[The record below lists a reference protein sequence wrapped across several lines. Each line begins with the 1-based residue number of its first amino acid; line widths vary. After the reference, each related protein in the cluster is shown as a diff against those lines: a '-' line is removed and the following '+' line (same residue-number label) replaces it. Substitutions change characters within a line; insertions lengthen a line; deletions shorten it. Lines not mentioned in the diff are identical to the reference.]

1 MNTQNEMS
9 RLLRTPNSKAST
21 FPPFPLNLVP
31 EYVRPY
37 LELIRIEKPTGTV
50 LMFWP
55 FAWGLTMAAQTVQ
68 LPLNVYCLELAKCL
82 FGAFVVRSSACTVND
97 IFDRHVDAGVER
109 TRNRPLASGRITV
122 LNATLF
128 LFFQYLVGITFF
140 FYTTRD
146 IAYVFALDRDIS
158 TLPTIPDIPSLE
170 KIHTLATGVA
180 RLCDELW
187 IYNCV
192 DNDDQFYQLKS
203 SLTSRRWLLVLDD
216 ALRYLHPSAS
226 CITPADA
233 LAFSTDTVYACQDI
247 QDDIKMGVRSTAILF
262 GSWIRPLLVCC
273 GLSFLTFLALAGA
286 LNCNGPAY
294 FIISIGGTAIHLVWQ
309 YLTVDLEEPNSCW
322 GAIRIA
328 SCAARSYL
336 D

>member
-97 IFDRHVDAGVER
+97 LFDRHVDAGVER

-146 IAYVFALDRDIS
+146 IALWAAMFQLFPLFLIYPLLKRYTHWPQAWLGFAMNFGYITAWTTTTNSINLRVV
-158 TLPTIPDIPSLE
+158 LP
-170 KIHTLATGVA
+170 AVA
-180 RLCDELW
+180 GCWCWTML
-187 IYNCV
+187 Y
-192 DNDDQFYQLKS
+192 
-203 SLTSRRWLLVLDD
+203 
-216 ALRYLHPSAS
+216 
-226 CITPADA
+226 
-233 LAFSTDTVYACQDI
+233 DTVYACQDI

-322 GAIRIA
+322 ANFNRNGKLGWIIWGGMVADYYLHT
-328 SCAARSYL
+328 RSVL
-336 D
+336 